1 MAEEIRKVLNLS
13 LGESPQNVRELKADI
28 SELKTA
34 IGDMVIAGKTG
45 TTEYDQAVKLLG
57 QDMHTLLQVNNAT
70 KKEVDALDGSY
81 NALVQKMRE
90 LKVEW
95 RATNSEA
102 RRNELG
108 KQISE
113 INDQLKAFDYSIGN
127 FGRNVGNY
135 GNAWESLRGTVDEV
149 EQSSNDFL
157 SGIAS
162 MGAAMGLTASQSDSL
177 NNSLNGVRN
186 VVGVLSGAK
195 GILGLVKAFKSQI
208 AASKEAKAKAAEETA
223 ALKAQ
228 KQVTDQVT
236 TSTTLAATAT
246 KIFKKA
252 LMAIGIGLVVVAIGE
267 LAAHIQDVIKWFT
280 RLGEKLGIIN
290 PQTQALKNSNEQLTA
305 SIDAQNKALDREVE
319 LMEAKGAT
327 QAEVMQ
333 KQKTVIAT
341 ELAEAKAVQAKVKA
355 RIDELETL
363 GKRKNEL
370 KKLKEQYEKNQETI
384 EELEHKQAVLE
395 AKIDTEARQAQ
406 EKAAKERAEA
416 AKKAAEE
423 KLRAE
428 EKANADLAAARKK
441 AEETVNA
448 VIDKT
453 LTEREVLE
461 KQHQETLNNLK
472 AASAHISAKR
482 YKEAVEAENKLYT
495 QELAQILSDDYAKAY
510 EKATKQ
516 FNDKIEANRLNMAI
530 TDGLSSYF
538 NMGNYRL
545 EATEAQNALK
555 ALDDYYA
562 EISTGVLK
570 SLKNMEDDLSPA
582 ARKVFNILNG
592 LNPEGGIFNAGA
604 FAEETRKY
612 YQEYLSDTEAF
623 FKKYGEPFS
632 TAIVSL
638 GENFKSYA
646 EQVSEG
652 YIRSFEAEMA
662 QVEAFVEGGAGEA
675 ALAKLDEIW
684 LKYGDAFGGISE
696 KAALSFKMN
705 LVRYKNDIQGQLVD
719 TFGVSGNEAGERIR
733 SSYENLLSDLQAQIF
748 RWNKVKDAAEE
759 GTKEQ
764 ENAIN
769 TIAILEEE
777 KRKLTL
783 KRDSEIFTARTKM
796 YQQYSASVSNLL
808 GNVAQAWQNTI
819 RAQVDA
825 GKMSEEQAQKSFERM
840 KAFQYA
846 QAGISTAAA
855 VVQALSDPDVPT
867 YYLRA
872 INAAAALATGIAQV
886 AQIASTHYG
895 STGTAS
901 TTTPK
906 LIDRTPVVNTVS
918 LNASE
923 AGNSIQQN
931 MRVYVVESDITEA
944 QRATK
949 ARVTESTF

>member
-34 IGDMVIAGKTG
+34 IGDMLIAGKTG

-57 QDMHTLLQVNNAT
+57 QDMQTLLQVNNAT

-135 GNAWESLRGTVDEV
+135 GNAWESLQGTVEGV

-162 MGAAMGLTASQSDSL
+162 MGAAMGLTASQSESL

-195 GILGLVKAFKSQI
+195 GILGLVKAFRSQI

-223 ALKAQ
+223 ALRTQ
-228 KQVTDQVT
+228 KTVTDQVT
-236 TSTTLAATAT
+236 TSTTMAATAT
-246 KIFKKA
+246 KLFKKA

-267 LAAHIQDVIKWFT
+267 LVAHIQDVIKWFT
-280 RLGEKLGIIN
+280 RLGEKLGLIN

-305 SIDAQNKALDREVE
+305 SIEAQNKALDREVE

-341 ELAEAKAVQAKVKA
+341 ELAEAKAIQAKVKA
-355 RIDELETL
+355 RIDELQTL

-370 KKLKEQYEKNQETI
+370 KKLKEQYDKNQETI
-384 EELEHKQAVLE
+384 EDLEHKQAVLE

-406 EKAAKERAEA
+406 EKAAQERAAA

-453 LTEREVLE
+453 LTERELLE
-461 KQHQETLNNLK
+461 KQHQETLDNLK

-482 YKEAVEAENKLYT
+482 YKEAVEAENKIYT
-495 QELAQILSDDYAKAY
+495 NELSQIIGDEYAKVY
-510 EKATKQ
+510 EKASKQ
-516 FNDKIEANRLNMAI
+516 LNNKIEANRLNVAI

-538 NMGNYRL
+538 NMGNHRL
-545 EATEAQNALK
+545 EATEAQNAIK
-555 ALDDYYA
+555 ALDNYYA
-562 EISTGVLK
+562 EISTEALNLLNGMK
-570 SLKNMEDDLSPA
+570 KDLSPA
-582 ARKVFNILNG
+582 AKEAFNLLASFDPKGTGFLVEIRN
-592 LNPEGGIFNAGA
+592 
-604 FAEETRKY
+604 Y

-623 FKKYGEPFS
+623 LKKYGEPFS

-646 EQVSEG
+646 EQLSEG

-675 ALAKLDEIW
+675 ALVKLDEIW
-684 LKYGDAFGGISE
+684 KKYGDAFGGISE
-696 KAALSFKMN
+696 KASLSFKMY
-705 LVRYKNDIQGQLVD
+705 LSHYKNDIQGQLVD

-733 SSYENLLSDLQAQIF
+733 ASYENLLSDLEAQIF
-748 RWNKVKDAAEE
+748 HWNKLKDAAEE
-759 GTKEQ
+759 GTEKQ
-764 ENAIN
+764 KIAIN

-783 KRDSEIFTARTKM
+783 KRDSEVFTARTKM

-819 RAQVDA
+819 RAKVDA
-825 GKMSEEQAQKSFERM
+825 DKMSEEQAEKSFEKM

-855 VVQALSDPDVPT
+855 IVQALSDPDVPSF
-867 YYLRA
+867 YLRA
-872 INAAAALATGIAQV
+872 INAAAALATGVAQV
-886 AQIASTHYG
+886 AQIKATHYG

>member
-57 QDMHTLLQVNNAT
+57 QDMQTLLRVNNAT

-135 GNAWESLRGTVDEV
+135 GNAWESLQGTVEGV

-162 MGAAMGLTASQSDSL
+162 LGAAMGLTASQSDSL

-195 GILGLVKAFKSQI
+195 GILGLVKAFRSQI

-223 ALKAQ
+223 ALRAQ
-228 KQVTDQVT
+228 KTVTDQVT

-267 LAAHIQDVIKWFT
+267 LVAHIQDVIKWFT

-290 PQTQALKNSNEQLTA
+290 PQTQALKNSNEQLNA
-305 SIDAQNKALDREVE
+305 SIEAMNKSLDREVE

-327 QAEVMQ
+327 QAEIMQ
-333 KQKTVIAT
+333 KQKTVIAA
-341 ELAEAKAVQAKVKA
+341 ELAEAKATQAKVKA
-355 RIDELETL
+355 RIDELEVL

-384 EELEHKQAVLE
+384 EDLEHKQAVLE

-453 LTEREVLE
+453 LTERELLE
-461 KQHQETLNNLK
+461 KRHQETLNNLK
-472 AASAHISAKR
+472 AASAHISAQR
-482 YKEAVEAENKLYT
+482 YKEAVEAENKVYT
-495 QELAQILSDDYAKAY
+495 NELSQILSDEYAKVY
-510 EKATKQ
+510 EKASKQ
-516 FNDKIEANRLNMAI
+516 LNNKIEANRLNMAI

-538 NMGNYRL
+538 NMGNYRV

-555 ALDDYYA
+555 ALNDYYA
-562 EISTGVLK
+562 EISTEALK
-570 SLKNMEDDLSPA
+570 LLNGMKKDLSPA
-582 ARKVFNILNG
+582 AKEAFNL
-592 LNPEGGIFNAGA
+592 LASFNPKETGFLAGIRN
-604 FAEETRKY
+604 Y

-623 FKKYGEPFS
+623 LKKYGEPFS

-646 EQVSEG
+646 EQLSEG

-684 LKYGDAFGGISE
+684 LKYGDAFGGISD
-696 KAALSFKMN
+696 KAAISFKMN
-705 LVRYKNDIQGQLVD
+705 IARYKNDIQGQLVD

-748 RWNKVKDAAEE
+748 HWNKIKDAAEE
-759 GTKEQ
+759 GTTEQ
-764 ENAIN
+764 ETAIN

-783 KRDSEIFTARTKM
+783 KRDSEMFTARTKM

-808 GNVAQAWQNTI
+808 GNVTQAWQNTI
-819 RAQVDA
+819 RAKVDA
-825 GKMSEEQAQKSFERM
+825 DKMSEEQAEKSFEKM

-855 VVQALSDPDVPT
+855 IVQALSDPDVPSF
-867 YYLRA
+867 YLRA
-872 INAAAALATGIAQV
+872 INAAAALATGVAQV
-886 AQIASTHYG
+886 AQIKATHYG

-901 TTTPK
+901 TATPK

>member
-135 GNAWESLRGTVDEV
+135 GNAWESLQGTVEGV

-162 MGAAMGLTASQSDSL
+162 LGAAMGLTASQSDSL

-195 GILGLVKAFKSQI
+195 GILGLVKAFRSQI

-228 KQVTDQVT
+228 KTVTDQVT

-267 LAAHIQDVIKWFT
+267 LVAHIQDVIKWFT

-333 KQKTVIAT
+333 KQKTVIAA
-341 ELAEAKAVQAKVKA
+341 ELAEAKATQAKVKA
-355 RIDELETL
+355 RIDELEVL

-395 AKIDTEARQAQ
+395 AKIDTDARQAQ

-453 LTEREVLE
+453 LTERELLE

-472 AASAHISAKR
+472 AASAHISAKK

-495 QELAQILSDDYAKAY
+495 QELTQILSDDFAKAY
-510 EKATKQ
+510 EEATKR

-530 TDGLSSYF
+530 TDGLASYF

-555 ALDDYYA
+555 ALNDYYA
-562 EISTGVLK
+562 EISTGALK
-570 SLKNMEDDLSPA
+570 ILNDMKKDLSPA
-582 ARKVFNILNG
+582 AKEAFNL
-592 LNPEGGIFNAGA
+592 LASFNPK
-604 FAEETRKY
+604 ETGFLTEIRNY

-623 FKKYGEPFS
+623 LKKYGEPFS

-646 EQVSEG
+646 EQLSEG

-684 LKYGDAFGGISE
+684 TKYGNAFGGISE

-705 LVRYKNDIQGQLVD
+705 LTRYKNDIQGQLVD

-733 SSYENLLSDLQAQIF
+733 ASYENLLSDLEAQILH
-748 RWNKVKDAAEE
+748 WNKIKDATEE
-759 GTKEQ
+759 GTEKQ
-764 ENAIN
+764 KTAIN

-819 RAQVDA
+819 RAKVDA
-825 GKMSEEQAQKSFERM
+825 DKMSEEQAEKSFEKM

-855 VVQALSDPDVPT
+855 IVQALSDPDVPSF
-867 YYLRA
+867 YLRA
-872 INAAAALATGIAQV
+872 INAAAALATGVAQV
-886 AQIASTHYG
+886 AQIKATHYG

>member
-135 GNAWESLRGTVDEV
+135 GNAWESLQGTVEGV

-162 MGAAMGLTASQSDSL
+162 LGAAMGLTASQSDSL
-177 NNSLNGVRN
+177 NNSLNSVRN

-195 GILGLVKAFKSQI
+195 GILGLVKAFRSQI

-305 SIDAQNKALDREVE
+305 SLEAMNKSLDREVE

-327 QAEVMQ
+327 QAEIMQ
-333 KQKTVIAT
+333 KQKTVIAA
-341 ELAEAKAVQAKVKA
+341 ELAEAKATQAKVKA
-355 RIDELETL
+355 RIDELEVL

-384 EELEHKQAVLE
+384 EDLEHKQAVLE

-406 EKAAKERAEA
+406 EKAAQERAAA

-453 LTEREVLE
+453 LTERELLE

-472 AASAHISAKR
+472 AASDHISAKR
-482 YKEAVEAENKLYT
+482 YKDAVEAENKIYT
-495 QELAQILSDDYAKAY
+495 QELAKILSDDYAKAY
-510 EKATKQ
+510 EEATKR

-538 NMGNYRL
+538 NMGNYRV
-545 EATEAQNALK
+545 EAKEAENALK

-570 SLKNMEDDLSPA
+570 ILYDMRKDLSPA
-582 ARKVFNILNG
+582 AKEAFNLLSGLDPKGAVF
-592 LNPEGGIFNAGA
+592 F
-604 FAEETRKY
+604 EEIRNY

-623 FKKYGEPFS
+623 LKKYGEPFS

-646 EQVSEG
+646 EQLSEG

-684 LKYGDAFGGISE
+684 KKYGDAFEGISD
-696 KAALSFKMN
+696 KAAISFKMN
-705 LVRYKNDIQGQLVD
+705 LTRYKNDVQGQLVD

-748 RWNKVKDAAEE
+748 HWNKIKDAAEE
-759 GTKEQ
+759 GTTEQ
-764 ENAIN
+764 ETAIN

-783 KRDSEIFTARTKM
+783 KRDSEVFTARTKM

-825 GKMSEEQAQKSFERM
+825 GKMSEEQAEKSFERM

-846 QAGISTAAA
+846 QAGITTAAA
-855 VVQALSDPDVPT
+855 VVQALSDPDVPSF
-867 YYLRA
+867 YLRA

-886 AQIASTHYG
+886 AQIKATHYG
-895 STGTAS
+895 STGAAS
-901 TTTPK
+901 TATPK

>member
-57 QDMHTLLQVNNAT
+57 QDLQTLLQVNNAT

-81 NALVQKMRE
+81 NSLVQKMRE

-162 MGAAMGLTASQSDSL
+162 MGAAMGLTASQSEIL
-177 NNSLNGVRN
+177 NDSLNGVRN
-186 VVGVLSGAK
+186 VVGALSGVK
-195 GILGLVKAFKSQI
+195 GILGLVKAFRSQI

-223 ALKAQ
+223 ALRTQ
-228 KQVTDQVT
+228 KTATDQVT

-246 KIFKKA
+246 KLFKKA
-252 LMAIGIGLVVVAIGE
+252 LMAIGIGIVVVAIGE
-267 LAAHIQDVIKWFT
+267 LAAHIQDIIKWFT

-453 LTEREVLE
+453 LTERELLE

-472 AASAHISAKR
+472 AASAHISAQR
-482 YKEAVEAENKLYT
+482 YKEAVEAENKIYT
-495 QELAQILSDDYAKAY
+495 NELAQILSDDYAKAY
-510 EKATKQ
+510 EEATKR

-538 NMGNYRL
+538 NMGNYRV
-545 EATEAQNALK
+545 EAKEAENALK

-562 EISTGVLK
+562 EISAGALK
-570 SLKNMEDDLSPA
+570 ILNDMKESLSPA
-582 ARKVFNILNG
+582 AKEAFNLLSG
-592 LNPEGGIFNAGA
+592 FDPKGAG
-604 FAEETRKY
+604 FFEEIRSY

-623 FKKYGEPFS
+623 LKKYGEPFS

-646 EQVSEG
+646 EQLSEG

-675 ALAKLDEIW
+675 ALAKIDEIW
-684 LKYGDAFGGISE
+684 KKYGDAFGGISE

-705 LVRYKNDIQGQLVD
+705 LTRYRNDIQGQLVD

-733 SSYENLLSDLQAQIF
+733 SSYENLFSDLQAQIIH
-748 RWNKVKDAAEE
+748 WNKIKDAAEE

-764 ENAIN
+764 KIAIN

-825 GKMSEEQAQKSFERM
+825 GKMSEEQAKKSFEKM
-840 KAFQYA
+840 KAFQYT

-872 INAAAALATGIAQV
+872 INAAAALATGIAQM
-886 AQIASTHYG
+886 AQIASTHYD
-895 STGTAS
+895 STGAAS
-901 TTTPK
+901 TATPK

>member
-57 QDMHTLLQVNNAT
+57 QDLQTLLQVNNAT
-70 KKEVDALDGSY
+70 KKEIDALDGSY

-162 MGAAMGLTASQSDSL
+162 MGAAMGLTASQSESL

-195 GILGLVKAFKSQI
+195 GILGLVKAFRSQI
-208 AASKEAKAKAAEETA
+208 AASKEAKAKAAEQTA
-223 ALKAQ
+223 ALKTQ
-228 KQVTDQVT
+228 KTVTDQVT

-246 KIFKKA
+246 NLFKKA
-252 LMAIGIGLVVVAIGE
+252 LMAIGIGVVVVAIGE
-267 LAAHIQDVIKWFT
+267 LVAHIQDVIKWFT
-280 RLGEKLGIIN
+280 RLGEKLGLIN

-384 EELEHKQAVLE
+384 EDLEHKQAVLE

-461 KQHQETLNNLK
+461 KQHQETLDNLK

-482 YKEAVEAENKLYT
+482 YKDAVEAENKLYT
-495 QELAQILSDDYAKAY
+495 QEITQILSDEYAKAY

-545 EATEAQNALK
+545 EATEAENALK

-562 EISTGVLK
+562 EISTGALK
-570 SLKNMEDDLSPA
+570 ILNDMKESLSPA
-582 ARKVFNILNG
+582 AEEAFNVLSG
-592 LNPEGGIFNAGA
+592 FDPKGAG
-604 FAEETRKY
+604 FFEEIRNY

-623 FKKYGEPFS
+623 LKKYGEPFS

-646 EQVSEG
+646 EQLSEG

-675 ALAKLDEIW
+675 ALVKIDEIW
-684 LKYGDAFGGISE
+684 KKYGDAFGGISE

-733 SSYENLLSDLQAQIF
+733 SSYENLFSDLQAQIF
-748 RWNKVKDAAEE
+748 HWNKIKDAAEE
-759 GTKEQ
+759 GTDKQ
-764 ENAIN
+764 KIAID

-783 KRDSEIFTARTKM
+783 KRDSEVFTARTKM

-819 RAQVDA
+819 RAKVDA
-825 GKMSEEQAQKSFERM
+825 DKMSEEQAEKSFEKM

-855 VVQALSDPDVPT
+855 IVQALSDPDVPSF
-867 YYLRA
+867 YLRA
-872 INAAAALATGIAQV
+872 INAAAALATGVAQV
-886 AQIASTHYG
+886 AQIKATHYG

-901 TTTPK
+901 TATPK

>member
-57 QDMHTLLQVNNAT
+57 QDLQTLLQVNNAT
-70 KKEVDALDGSY
+70 KKEIDALDGSY

-162 MGAAMGLTASQSDSL
+162 MGAAMGLTASQSESL

-195 GILGLVKAFKSQI
+195 GILGLVKAFRSQI

-228 KQVTDQVT
+228 KTVTDQVT

-246 KIFKKA
+246 KLFKKA
-252 LMAIGIGLVVVAIGE
+252 LMAIGIGVVVVAIGE

-305 SIDAQNKALDREVE
+305 SIEAQNKALDREVE

-341 ELAEAKAVQAKVKA
+341 ELAEAKATQAKVKA
-355 RIDELETL
+355 RIDELEVL

-370 KKLKEQYEKNQETI
+370 KKLKEQYDKNQETI

-395 AKIDTEARQAQ
+395 AKIDTEARQTQ
-406 EKAAKERAEA
+406 EKAAKERAAA

-453 LTEREVLE
+453 LTERELLE

-472 AASAHISAKR
+472 AASAHISAQR
-482 YKEAVEAENKLYT
+482 YKDAVEAENKIYAN
-495 QELAQILSDDYAKAY
+495 ELAKLLSDEYTKAY
-510 EKATKQ
+510 EEATKR

-545 EATEAQNALK
+545 EATEAENALK

-562 EISTGVLK
+562 EISTGALK
-570 SLKNMEDDLSPA
+570 ILNDMKETLSPA
-582 ARKVFNILNG
+582 AKEAFNVLSG
-592 LNPEGGIFNAGA
+592 LDPKGTDFLTEI
-604 FAEETRKY
+604 RSY

-623 FKKYGEPFS
+623 LKKYGEPFS

-646 EQVSEG
+646 EQLSEG

-696 KAALSFKMN
+696 KAAISFKMN

-733 SSYENLLSDLQAQIF
+733 SSYENLLSDLEAQIIH
-748 RWNKVKDAAEE
+748 WNKLKDAAEE
-759 GTKEQ
+759 GTEKQ
-764 ENAIN
+764 KIAIN

-783 KRDSEIFTARTKM
+783 KRDSEMFTARTKM

-825 GKMSEEQAQKSFERM
+825 GKMSEEQAEKSFERM

-901 TTTPK
+901 TATPK

>member
-34 IGDMVIAGKTG
+34 IGDMLIAGKTG

-57 QDMHTLLQVNNAT
+57 QDMQTLLQVNNAT

-135 GNAWESLRGTVDEV
+135 GNAWESLQGTVEGV

-162 MGAAMGLTASQSDSL
+162 IGAAMGLTASQSESL

-195 GILGLVKAFKSQI
+195 GILGLVKAFRSQI

-228 KQVTDQVT
+228 KTVTDQVT
-236 TSTTLAATAT
+236 TSTTMAATAT

-267 LAAHIQDVIKWFT
+267 LVAHIQDVIKWFT
-280 RLGEKLGIIN
+280 RLGEKLGFIN

-305 SIDAQNKALDREVE
+305 SIEAQNKSLDREVE

-341 ELAEAKAVQAKVKA
+341 ELAEAKAIQAKVKA

-384 EELEHKQAVLE
+384 EDLEHKQAVLE

-406 EKAAKERAEA
+406 EKAAQEKAAA

-453 LTEREVLE
+453 LTERELLE
-461 KQHQETLNNLK
+461 KQHQETLDNLK

-482 YKEAVEAENKLYT
+482 YKEAVEAENKIYT
-495 QELAQILSDDYAKAY
+495 NELAQILSDDYAKAY
-510 EKATKQ
+510 EEATKR

-562 EISTGVLK
+562 EISTGALK
-570 SLKNMEDDLSPA
+570 ILYDMKKDLSPA
-582 ARKVFNILNG
+582 AKEAFNVLSG
-592 LNPEGGIFNAGA
+592 FDPKGMGF
-604 FAEETRKY
+604 FEEIRSY

-623 FKKYGEPFS
+623 LKKYGEPFS

-646 EQVSEG
+646 EQLSEG

-696 KAALSFKMN
+696 KAANSFKMN

-733 SSYENLLSDLQAQIF
+733 SSYENLFSDLQAQIF
-748 RWNKVKDAAEE
+748 HWNKLKEAAEE
-759 GTKEQ
+759 GTTEYETAK
-764 ENAIN
+764 NALD
-769 TIAILEEE
+769 ALEEE
-777 KRKLTL
+777 QRKLTL
-783 KRDSEIFTARTKM
+783 KRDSEMFTARTKM

-825 GKMSEEQAQKSFERM
+825 GKMSEEQAEKSFEKM

-855 VVQALSDPDVPT
+855 IVQALSDPDVPSF
-867 YYLRA
+867 YLRA
-872 INAAAALATGIAQV
+872 INAAAALATGVAQV
-886 AQIASTHYG
+886 AQIKATHYG

>member
-13 LGESPQNVRELKADI
+13 LGESPQNVRELKTDI

-57 QDMHTLLQVNNAT
+57 QDLQTLLQVNNAT

-135 GNAWESLRGTVDEV
+135 GNAWESLQGTVEGV

-162 MGAAMGLTASQSDSL
+162 LGAAMGLTASQSDSL

-186 VVGVLSGAK
+186 VVGILSGAK
-195 GILGLVKAFKSQI
+195 GILGLVKAFRSQI

-305 SIDAQNKALDREVE
+305 SIEAMNKSLDREVE

-327 QAEVMQ
+327 QAEIMQ
-333 KQKTVIAT
+333 KQKTVIAA
-341 ELAEAKAVQAKVKA
+341 ELAEAKAIQAKVKA
-355 RIDELETL
+355 RIDELEVL

-370 KKLKEQYEKNQETI
+370 KKLKEQYDKNQETI
-384 EELEHKQAVLE
+384 EDLEHKQAVLE

-423 KLRAE
+423 RLRAE

-453 LTEREVLE
+453 LTERELLE

-472 AASAHISAKR
+472 AASAYISAKR
-482 YKEAVEAENKLYT
+482 YKEAVEAENKIYT
-495 QELAQILSDDYAKAY
+495 NELSQIISDEYAKVY
-510 EKATKQ
+510 EKASKQ
-516 FNDKIEANRLNMAI
+516 LNNKIEANRLNMVI
-530 TDGLSSYF
+530 TDGLASYF
-538 NMGNYRL
+538 NMGNYRV

-555 ALDDYYA
+555 ALNDYYA
-562 EISTGVLK
+562 EISTEALK
-570 SLKNMEDDLSPA
+570 LLNGMNKDLSPA
-582 ARKVFNILNG
+582 AKEAFNL
-592 LNPEGGIFNAGA
+592 LASFNPK
-604 FAEETRKY
+604 ETGFLTEIRNY

-623 FKKYGEPFS
+623 LKKYGEPFS

-646 EQVSEG
+646 EQLSEG

-705 LVRYKNDIQGQLVD
+705 LVRYRNDIQGQLVD

-733 SSYENLLSDLQAQIF
+733 SSYENLFSDLEAQITH
-748 RWNKVKDAAEE
+748 WNKIKDAAEE
-759 GTKEQ
+759 GTEKQ
-764 ENAIN
+764 KIAID

-783 KRDSEIFTARTKM
+783 KRDSEVFTARTKM

-819 RAQVDA
+819 RAKVDA
-825 GKMSEEQAQKSFERM
+825 DKMSEEQAEKSFEKM

-855 VVQALSDPDVPT
+855 IVQALSDPDVPSF
-867 YYLRA
+867 YLRA
-872 INAAAALATGIAQV
+872 INAAAALATGVAQV
-886 AQIASTHYG
+886 AQIKATHYG

-901 TTTPK
+901 TATPK

>member
-135 GNAWESLRGTVDEV
+135 GNAWESLQGTVEGV

-162 MGAAMGLTASQSDSL
+162 LGAAMGLTASQSESL

-195 GILGLVKAFKSQI
+195 GILGLVKAFRSQI

-267 LAAHIQDVIKWFT
+267 LVAHIQDVIKWFT
-280 RLGEKLGIIN
+280 RLGEKLGLIN
-290 PQTQALKNSNEQLTA
+290 PQTQALKNSNEQLNA
-305 SIDAQNKALDREVE
+305 SIEAMNKSLDREVE

-333 KQKTVIAT
+333 KQKTVIAA
-341 ELAEAKAVQAKVKA
+341 ELAEAKATQAKVKA
-355 RIDELETL
+355 RIDELEVL

-370 KKLKEQYEKNQETI
+370 KKLKEQYDKNQETI

-416 AKKAAEE
+416 AKKAAED
-423 KLRAE
+423 RARE
-428 EKANADLAAARKK
+428 EAKANADREAARKK
-441 AEETVNA
+441 AEEDANA
-448 VIDKT
+448 SIEKT
-453 LTEREVLE
+453 LTERELLE
-461 KQHQETLNNLK
+461 KRHQETLNNLK
-472 AASAHISAKR
+472 AASAHISAER
-482 YKEAVEAENKLYT
+482 YKDAVESENKIYT
-495 QELAQILSDDYAKAY
+495 DKLTQILSDDYAKAY
-510 EKATKQ
+510 EEATKR

-538 NMGNYRL
+538 NMGNYRV
-545 EATEAQNALK
+545 EATEAKNALK

-562 EISTGVLK
+562 EISVGVLK
-570 SLKNMEDDLSPA
+570 ILNDMKKDLSPA
-582 ARKVFNILNG
+582 AKEAFNLLSG
-592 LNPEGGIFNAGA
+592 FDPKGAG
-604 FAEETRKY
+604 FFEEIRNY

-623 FKKYGEPFS
+623 LKKYGEPFS

-646 EQVSEG
+646 EQLSEG

-675 ALAKLDEIW
+675 ALVKIDEIW
-684 LKYGDAFGGISE
+684 KKYGDAFGGISE

-705 LVRYKNDIQGQLVD
+705 LTRYRNDIQGQLVD

-733 SSYENLLSDLQAQIF
+733 SSYENLLSDLEAQIF
-748 RWNKVKDAAEE
+748 HWKKIRDAAEE
-759 GTKEQ
+759 GTTEQ
-764 ENAIN
+764 ETAIN

-855 VVQALSDPDVPT
+855 VVQALSDPEVPN

-872 INAAAALATGIAQV
+872 INAAAALATGVAQV

-901 TTTPK
+901 TATPK

>member
-135 GNAWESLRGTVDEV
+135 GNAWESLQGTVEGV

-162 MGAAMGLTASQSDSL
+162 LGAAMGLTASQSDSL
-177 NNSLNGVRN
+177 NNSLNSVRN

-195 GILGLVKAFKSQI
+195 GILGLVKAFRSQI

-305 SIDAQNKALDREVE
+305 SLEAMNKSLDREVE

-327 QAEVMQ
+327 QAEIMQ
-333 KQKTVIAT
+333 KQKTVIAA
-341 ELAEAKAVQAKVKA
+341 ELAEAKATQAKVKA
-355 RIDELETL
+355 RIDELEVL

-384 EELEHKQAVLE
+384 EDLEHKQAVLE

-406 EKAAKERAEA
+406 EKAAQERAAA

-453 LTEREVLE
+453 LTERELLE

-482 YKEAVEAENKLYT
+482 YKDAVEAENKIYT
-495 QELAQILSDDYAKAY
+495 QELAKILSDDYAKAY
-510 EKATKQ
+510 EEATKR

-538 NMGNYRL
+538 NMGNYRV
-545 EATEAQNALK
+545 EAKEAENALK

-570 SLKNMEDDLSPA
+570 ILYDMRKDLSPA
-582 ARKVFNILNG
+582 AKEAFNLLSGLDPKGAVF
-592 LNPEGGIFNAGA
+592 F
-604 FAEETRKY
+604 EEIRNY

-623 FKKYGEPFS
+623 LKKYGEPFS

-646 EQVSEG
+646 EQLSEG

-684 LKYGDAFGGISE
+684 KKYGDAFEGISD
-696 KAALSFKMN
+696 KAAISFKMN
-705 LVRYKNDIQGQLVD
+705 LTRYKNDIQGQLVD

-748 RWNKVKDAAEE
+748 HWNKIKDAAEE
-759 GTKEQ
+759 GTTEQ
-764 ENAIN
+764 ETAIN

-825 GKMSEEQAQKSFERM
+825 GKMSEEQAEKSFERM

-846 QAGISTAAA
+846 QAGITTAAA
-855 VVQALSDPDVPT
+855 VVQALSDPDVPSF
-867 YYLRA
+867 YLRA

-886 AQIASTHYG
+886 AQIKATHYG
-895 STGTAS
+895 STGAAS
-901 TTTPK
+901 TATPK

>member
-57 QDMHTLLQVNNAT
+57 QDLQTLLQVNNAT

-81 NALVQKMRE
+81 NSLVQKMRE

-162 MGAAMGLTASQSDSL
+162 MGAAMGLTASQSESL

-195 GILGLVKAFKSQI
+195 GILGLVKAFRSQI

-223 ALKAQ
+223 ALRTQ
-228 KQVTDQVT
+228 KTATDQVT

-246 KIFKKA
+246 NLFKKA
-252 LMAIGIGLVVVAIGE
+252 LMAIGIGIVVVAIGE

-280 RLGEKLGIIN
+280 KLGEKLGIIN

-305 SIDAQNKALDREVE
+305 SIEAMNKSLDREVE

-327 QAEVMQ
+327 QAEIMQ
-333 KQKTVIAT
+333 KQKTVIAA
-341 ELAEAKAVQAKVKA
+341 ELTEAKATQAKVKA
-355 RIDELETL
+355 RIDELVVL

-370 KKLKEQYEKNQETI
+370 KKLKEQYDKNQETI

-406 EKAAKERAEA
+406 EKAAKERAAA

-453 LTEREVLE
+453 LTERELLE
-461 KQHQETLNNLK
+461 KQHQETLDNLK
-472 AASAHISAKR
+472 AASAHISAQR
-482 YKEAVEAENKLYT
+482 YKEAVEAENKIYT
-495 QELAQILSDDYAKAY
+495 NELSQIIGDEYAKVY
-510 EKATKQ
+510 EKASKQ
-516 FNDKIEANRLNMAI
+516 LNNKIEANRLNMAI

-555 ALDDYYA
+555 ALNDYYA
-562 EISTGVLK
+562 EISTKALNLLNDMK
-570 SLKNMEDDLSPA
+570 KDLSPA
-582 ARKVFNILNG
+582 AKEAFNLLASFDPKGTGFLTEI
-592 LNPEGGIFNAGA
+592 
-604 FAEETRKY
+604 RSY

-623 FKKYGEPFS
+623 LKKYGEPFS

-646 EQVSEG
+646 EQLSEG

-684 LKYGDAFGGISE
+684 LKYGNAFGEISD
-696 KAALSFKMN
+696 KAAISFKMN

-733 SSYENLLSDLQAQIF
+733 SSYENLLSDLQAQIIH
-748 RWNKVKDAAEE
+748 WNKLKDAAEE
-759 GTKEQ
+759 GTEKQ
-764 ENAIN
+764 KIAIN

-825 GKMSEEQAQKSFERM
+825 GKMSEEQAKKSFERM

-901 TTTPK
+901 TATPK

>member
-135 GNAWESLRGTVDEV
+135 GNAWESLQGTVEGV

-162 MGAAMGLTASQSDSL
+162 LGAAMGLTASQSDSL

-195 GILGLVKAFKSQI
+195 GILGLVKAFRSQI

-246 KIFKKA
+246 NLFKKA

-267 LAAHIQDVIKWFT
+267 LVAHIQDVIKWFT
-280 RLGEKLGIIN
+280 RLGEKLGLIN

-305 SIDAQNKALDREVE
+305 SIEAQNKALDREVE

-341 ELAEAKAVQAKVKA
+341 ELAEAKATQAKVKA
-355 RIDELETL
+355 RIDELEVL

-370 KKLKEQYEKNQETI
+370 KKLKEQYDKNQETI
-384 EELEHKQAVLE
+384 EDLEHQQAVLE

-406 EKAAKERAEA
+406 EKAAKERAAA

-453 LTEREVLE
+453 LTERELLE
-461 KQHQETLNNLK
+461 KQHQETLDNLK

-482 YKEAVEAENKLYT
+482 YKEAVEAENKVYT
-495 QELAQILSDDYAKAY
+495 QELAQILSDEYAKAY
-510 EKATKQ
+510 EEATKR

-538 NMGNYRL
+538 NMGNYRV
-545 EATEAQNALK
+545 EATEAKNALK

-562 EISTGVLK
+562 EISTGVLNILNDMK
-570 SLKNMEDDLSPA
+570 KDLSPA
-582 ARKVFNILNG
+582 AKEAFNLLSG
-592 LNPEGGIFNAGA
+592 FDPKGAG
-604 FAEETRKY
+604 FFEEIRNY

-623 FKKYGEPFS
+623 LKKYGEPFS

-646 EQVSEG
+646 EQLSEG

-684 LKYGDAFGGISE
+684 KKYGDAFGGISE

-705 LVRYKNDIQGQLVD
+705 LTRYRNDIQGQLVD

-748 RWNKVKDAAEE
+748 HWNKIKDAAEE
-759 GTKEQ
+759 GTTEQ
-764 ENAIN
+764 ETAIN

-783 KRDSEIFTARTKM
+783 KRDSEMFTARTKM

-819 RAQVDA
+819 RAKVDA
-825 GKMSEEQAQKSFERM
+825 DKMSEEQAEKSFEKM

-855 VVQALSDPDVPT
+855 IVQALSDPEVPSF
-867 YYLRA
+867 YLRA
-872 INAAAALATGIAQV
+872 INAAAALATGVAQV
-886 AQIASTHYG
+886 AQIKATHYG
-895 STGTAS
+895 ATGTAS

>member
-57 QDMHTLLQVNNAT
+57 QDMQTLLRVNNAT

-135 GNAWESLRGTVDEV
+135 GNAWESLQGTVEGV

-162 MGAAMGLTASQSDSL
+162 LGAAMGLTASQSDSL
-177 NNSLNGVRN
+177 NNSLNSVRN

-195 GILGLVKAFKSQI
+195 GILGLVKAFRSQI

-267 LAAHIQDVIKWFT
+267 LVAHIQDVIKWFT

-305 SIDAQNKALDREVE
+305 SIEAMNKSLDREVE

-327 QAEVMQ
+327 QEEVMQ
-333 KQKTVIAT
+333 KQKTVIAA

-384 EELEHKQAVLE
+384 EDLEHKQAVLE

-406 EKAAKERAEA
+406 EKAAKERAAA
-416 AKKAAEE
+416 AKKAADERAREE
-423 KLRAE
+423 A
-428 EKANADLAAARKK
+428 KANADREAARKK
-441 AEETVNA
+441 AEEDANA
-448 VIDKT
+448 SIDKT
-453 LTEREVLE
+453 LTERELLE
-461 KQHQETLNNLK
+461 KQHQKTLDNLK
-472 AASAHISAKR
+472 AASVHISAQR
-482 YKEAVEAENKLYT
+482 YKEAVEAENKVYT
-495 QELAQILSDDYAKAY
+495 QELTKILSDDYAKAY
-510 EKATKQ
+510 EEATKR

-530 TDGLSSYF
+530 TDGLASYF
-538 NMGNYRL
+538 NMGNYRV
-545 EATEAQNALK
+545 EAKEAENALK

-562 EISTGVLK
+562 EISTGALK
-570 SLKNMEDDLSPA
+570 ILNDMKKDLSPA
-582 ARKVFNILNG
+582 AKEAFNFLTSFDPKGTGFLTEIRN
-592 LNPEGGIFNAGA
+592 
-604 FAEETRKY
+604 Y

-623 FKKYGEPFS
+623 LKKYGEPFS

-638 GENFKSYA
+638 GENFKGYA
-646 EQVSEG
+646 EQLSEG

-684 LKYGDAFGGISE
+684 LKYGDAFGGISD
-696 KAALSFKMN
+696 KAAISFKMN

-733 SSYENLLSDLQAQIF
+733 SSYENLFSDLEAQITH
-748 RWNKVKDAAEE
+748 WNKIKDAAEE
-759 GTKEQ
+759 GTEKQ
-764 ENAIN
+764 KIAIN

-783 KRDSEIFTARTKM
+783 KRDSEVFTARTKM

-808 GNVAQAWQNTI
+808 GNVTQAWQNTI
-819 RAQVDA
+819 RAKVDA
-825 GKMSEEQAQKSFERM
+825 DKMSEEQAEKSFERM

-855 VVQALSDPDVPT
+855 IVQALSDPDVPS

-886 AQIASTHYG
+886 AQIKATHYG
-895 STGTAS
+895 ATGTAS
-901 TTTPK
+901 TATPK

>member
-57 QDMHTLLQVNNAT
+57 QDMQTLLQVNNAT

-81 NALVQKMRE
+81 NSLVQKMRE

-162 MGAAMGLTASQSDSL
+162 MGAAMGLTASQSESL

-195 GILGLVKAFKSQI
+195 GILGLVKAFRSQI

-228 KQVTDQVT
+228 KTVTDQVT
-236 TSTTLAATAT
+236 TSTTMAATAT
-246 KIFKKA
+246 KLFKKA
-252 LMAIGIGLVVVAIGE
+252 LMAIGIGVVVVAIGE

-305 SIDAQNKALDREVE
+305 SIEAQNKALDREVE

-384 EELEHKQAVLE
+384 EDLEHKQAVLE

-406 EKAAKERAEA
+406 EKAAKERAAA

-453 LTEREVLE
+453 LTERELLE
-461 KQHQETLNNLK
+461 KQHQETLDNLK

-482 YKEAVEAENKLYT
+482 YKEAVEAENKIYT
-495 QELAQILSDDYAKAY
+495 QELAKLLSDDYTKAY
-510 EKATKQ
+510 EEATKR

-538 NMGNYRL
+538 NMGNYRV
-545 EATEAQNALK
+545 EAKEAENALK

-570 SLKNMEDDLSPA
+570 ILYDMRKDLSPA
-582 ARKVFNILNG
+582 AKEAFNLLSGLDPKGAVF
-592 LNPEGGIFNAGA
+592 F
-604 FAEETRKY
+604 EEIRNY

-623 FKKYGEPFS
+623 LKKYGEPFS

-646 EQVSEG
+646 EQLSEG

-675 ALAKLDEIW
+675 ALTKLDEIW
-684 LKYGDAFGGISE
+684 KKYGDAFGGISE

-705 LVRYKNDIQGQLVD
+705 LARYKNDIQGQLVD

-748 RWNKVKDAAEE
+748 HWNKVKDAAEE
-759 GTKEQ
+759 GTEEQ
-764 ENAIN
+764 KIAIN

-783 KRDSEIFTARTKM
+783 KRDSEVFTARTKM

-819 RAQVDA
+819 MAKVDA
-825 GKMSEEQAQKSFERM
+825 DKMSEEQAEKSFEKM

-855 VVQALSDPDVPT
+855 IVQALSDPDVPSF
-867 YYLRA
+867 YLRA
-872 INAAAALATGIAQV
+872 INAAAALATGVAQV
-886 AQIASTHYG
+886 AQIKATHYG

>member
-135 GNAWESLRGTVDEV
+135 GNAWESLQGTVEGV

-162 MGAAMGLTASQSDSL
+162 LGAAMGLTASQSESL

-195 GILGLVKAFKSQI
+195 GILGLVKAFRSQI

-228 KQVTDQVT
+228 KTVTDQVT

-246 KIFKKA
+246 NLFKKA

-267 LAAHIQDVIKWFT
+267 LVAHIQDVIKWFT
-280 RLGEKLGIIN
+280 RLGEKLGLIN

-327 QAEVMQ
+327 QAEIMQ

-341 ELAEAKAVQAKVKA
+341 ELAEAKATQAKVKA
-355 RIDELETL
+355 RIDELEVL

-416 AKKAAEE
+416 AKKAAED
-423 KLRAE
+423 RARE
-428 EKANADLAAARKK
+428 EAKANADREAARKK
-441 AEETVNA
+441 AEEDANA
-448 VIDKT
+448 SIDKT
-453 LTEREVLE
+453 LTERELLE
-461 KQHQETLNNLK
+461 KQHQKTLDNLK
-472 AASAHISAKR
+472 AASVHISAQR
-482 YKEAVEAENKLYT
+482 YKDAVEAENKVYT
-495 QELAQILSDDYAKAY
+495 NELVRILSDEYAKAY

-530 TDGLSSYF
+530 TNGLSSYF
-538 NMGNYRL
+538 NMGNYRV
-545 EATEAQNALK
+545 EAKEAENALK

-562 EISTGVLK
+562 EIFTGVLK
-570 SLKNMEDDLSPA
+570 ILNDMKKDLSPA
-582 ARKVFNILNG
+582 AKEAFNLLSG
-592 LNPEGGIFNAGA
+592 LDPKGAG
-604 FAEETRKY
+604 FFEEIRNY

-623 FKKYGEPFS
+623 LKKYGEPFS
-632 TAIVSL
+632 TAIVSM

-646 EQVSEG
+646 EQLSEG

-748 RWNKVKDAAEE
+748 HWNKLKDAAEE
-759 GTKEQ
+759 GTEKQ
-764 ENAIN
+764 KIAIN

-783 KRDSEIFTARTKM
+783 KRDSEVFTARTKM
-796 YQQYSASVSNLL
+796 YQQYTASVSNLL
-808 GNVAQAWQNTI
+808 GNVTQAWQNTI

-825 GKMSEEQAQKSFERM
+825 GKMSEEQAEKSFERM

-901 TTTPK
+901 TATPK

>member
-57 QDMHTLLQVNNAT
+57 QDLQTLLQVNNAT
-70 KKEVDALDGSY
+70 KKEIDALDGSY

-162 MGAAMGLTASQSDSL
+162 MGAAMGLTASQSESL
-177 NNSLNGVRN
+177 NDSLNGVRN

-195 GILGLVKAFKSQI
+195 GILGLVKAFRSQI

-223 ALKAQ
+223 ALRTQ
-228 KQVTDQVT
+228 KTATDQVT

-246 KIFKKA
+246 NLFKKA

-341 ELAEAKAVQAKVKA
+341 ELAEAKAIQAKVKA

-384 EELEHKQAVLE
+384 EDLEHKQAVLE
-395 AKIDTEARQAQ
+395 AKIDTEARQTQ
-406 EKAAKERAEA
+406 EKAAKERAAA

-453 LTEREVLE
+453 LTERELLE
-461 KQHQETLNNLK
+461 KQHQETLKNLK
-472 AASAHISAKR
+472 AASAHISAQR
-482 YKEAVEAENKLYT
+482 YKEAVEAENKIYAN
-495 QELAQILSDDYAKAY
+495 ELAKLLSDEYTKAY
-510 EKATKQ
+510 EEATKR

-562 EISTGVLK
+562 EISTGALK
-570 SLKNMEDDLSPA
+570 ILNDMKETLSPA
-582 ARKVFNILNG
+582 AKEAFNVLSG
-592 LNPEGGIFNAGA
+592 LDPKGTDFLTEI
-604 FAEETRKY
+604 RSY

-623 FKKYGEPFS
+623 LKKYGEPFS

-646 EQVSEG
+646 EQLSEG

-675 ALAKLDEIW
+675 ALVKIDEIW
-684 LKYGDAFGGISE
+684 KKYGDAFGEISD
-696 KAALSFKMN
+696 KAANSFKMN

-733 SSYENLLSDLQAQIF
+733 SSYENLLSDLQAQITH
-748 RWNKVKDAAEE
+748 WEKLKGAAKE
-759 GTKEQ
+759 GTTEYETAK
-764 ENAIN
+764 NALD
-769 TIAILEEE
+769 ALEEE
-777 KRKLTL
+777 QRKLTL
-783 KRDSEIFTARTKM
+783 KRDSEMFTARTKM

-825 GKMSEEQAQKSFERM
+825 GKMSEEQAEKSFERM

>member
-135 GNAWESLRGTVDEV
+135 GNAWESLQGTVEGV

-162 MGAAMGLTASQSDSL
+162 LGAAMGLTASQSDSL
-177 NNSLNGVRN
+177 NNSLNSVRN

-195 GILGLVKAFKSQI
+195 GILGLVKAFRSQI
-208 AASKEAKAKAAEETA
+208 AASKEAKAKAAEQTA

-267 LAAHIQDVIKWFT
+267 LASHIQDIIKWFT

-290 PQTQALKNSNEQLTA
+290 PQTQALKNSNEQLSA
-305 SIDAQNKALDREVE
+305 SIEAMNKSLDREVE

-333 KQKTVIAT
+333 KQKTVIAA
-341 ELAEAKAVQAKVKA
+341 ELAEAKATQAKVKA
-355 RIDELETL
+355 RIDELVVL

-370 KKLKEQYEKNQETI
+370 KKLKEQYDKNQETI
-384 EELEHKQAVLE
+384 EDLEHQQAVLE
-395 AKIDTEARQAQ
+395 AKIDTEARQTQ
-406 EKAAKERAEA
+406 EKAAKERAAA

-453 LTEREVLE
+453 LTERELLE
-461 KQHQETLNNLK
+461 KRHQETLDNLK
-472 AASAHISAKR
+472 TASAHISAKR
-482 YKEAVEAENKLYT
+482 YKEAVEAENKIYT
-495 QELAQILSDDYAKAY
+495 NELSQILSDEYAKVY
-510 EKATKQ
+510 EKASKQ
-516 FNDKIEANRLNMAI
+516 LNNKIEANRLNMAI

-538 NMGNYRL
+538 NMGNYRV

-555 ALDDYYA
+555 ALNDYYA
-562 EISTGVLK
+562 EISTEALK
-570 SLKNMEDDLSPA
+570 LLNGMKKDLSPA
-582 ARKVFNILNG
+582 AKEAFNL
-592 LNPEGGIFNAGA
+592 LASFNPKETGFLAGIRN
-604 FAEETRKY
+604 Y

-623 FKKYGEPFS
+623 LKKYGEPFS

-646 EQVSEG
+646 EQLSEG

-684 LKYGDAFGGISE
+684 LKYGDAFGGISD
-696 KAALSFKMN
+696 KAAISFKMN
-705 LVRYKNDIQGQLVD
+705 LARYKNDIQGQLVD

-733 SSYENLLSDLQAQIF
+733 SSYENLLSDLEAQILH
-748 RWNKVKDAAEE
+748 WNKLKDSAEE
-759 GTKEQ
+759 GTEKQ
-764 ENAIN
+764 KIAIN

-783 KRDSEIFTARTKM
+783 KRDSEVFTARTKM

-808 GNVAQAWQNTI
+808 GNVTQAWQNTI

-825 GKMSEEQAQKSFERM
+825 GKMSEEQAEKSFERM

-855 VVQALSDPDVPT
+855 IVQALSDPDVPS

-886 AQIASTHYG
+886 AQIKATHYG
-895 STGTAS
+895 ATGTAS

>member
-34 IGDMVIAGKTG
+34 IGDMLIAGKTG

-57 QDMHTLLQVNNAT
+57 QDMQTLLQVNNAT

-162 MGAAMGLTASQSDSL
+162 MGAAMGLTASQSESL
-177 NNSLNGVRN
+177 NDSLNGVRN

-195 GILGLVKAFKSQI
+195 GILGLVKAFRSQI
-208 AASKEAKAKAAEETA
+208 AASKEAKEKAAEQTA
-223 ALKAQ
+223 ALRTQ
-228 KQVTDQVT
+228 KTATDQVT

-246 KIFKKA
+246 NLFKKA
-252 LMAIGIGLVVVAIGE
+252 LMAIGIGIVVVAIGE

-280 RLGEKLGIIN
+280 RLGEKLGFIN

-384 EELEHKQAVLE
+384 EDLEHKQAVLE

-406 EKAAKERAEA
+406 EKAAEERAAA

-453 LTEREVLE
+453 LTERELLE

-472 AASAHISAKR
+472 AASAHISAQR
-482 YKEAVEAENKLYT
+482 YKEAVEAENKIYT

-510 EKATKQ
+510 EEATKR

-545 EATEAQNALK
+545 EAKEAENALK

-570 SLKNMEDDLSPA
+570 ILNDMKKDLSPA
-582 ARKVFNILNG
+582 AKEAFNLLSGFDPKGTGFLTEIRN
-592 LNPEGGIFNAGA
+592 
-604 FAEETRKY
+604 Y

-623 FKKYGEPFS
+623 LKKYGEPFS

-646 EQVSEG
+646 EQLSEG

-675 ALAKLDEIW
+675 ALVKLDEIW
-684 LKYGDAFGGISE
+684 KKYGDAFGGISE

-705 LVRYKNDIQGQLVD
+705 LTRYKNDIQGQLVD

-733 SSYENLLSDLQAQIF
+733 SSYENLLSDLQAQIIH
-748 RWNKVKDAAEE
+748 WNKVKDAAEE
-759 GTKEQ
+759 GTEKQ
-764 ENAIN
+764 ETAIN

-901 TTTPK
+901 TATPK

>member
-135 GNAWESLRGTVDEV
+135 GNAWESLQGTVEGV

-162 MGAAMGLTASQSDSL
+162 LGAAMGLTASQSDSL
-177 NNSLNGVRN
+177 NNSLNSVRN

-195 GILGLVKAFKSQI
+195 GILGLVKAFRSQI

-305 SIDAQNKALDREVE
+305 SLEAMNKSLDREVE

-327 QAEVMQ
+327 QAEIMQ
-333 KQKTVIAT
+333 KQKTVIAA
-341 ELAEAKAVQAKVKA
+341 ELAEAKATQAKVKA
-355 RIDELETL
+355 RIDELEVL

-384 EELEHKQAVLE
+384 EDLEHKQAVLE

-406 EKAAKERAEA
+406 EKAAQERAAA

-453 LTEREVLE
+453 LTERELLE

-482 YKEAVEAENKLYT
+482 YKDAVEAENKIYT
-495 QELAQILSDDYAKAY
+495 QELAKILSDDYAKAY
-510 EKATKQ
+510 EEATKR

-538 NMGNYRL
+538 NMGNYRV
-545 EATEAQNALK
+545 EAKEAENALK

-570 SLKNMEDDLSPA
+570 ILYDMRKDLSPA
-582 ARKVFNILNG
+582 AKEAFNLLSGLDPKGAVF
-592 LNPEGGIFNAGA
+592 F
-604 FAEETRKY
+604 EEIRNY

-623 FKKYGEPFS
+623 LKKYGEPFS

-646 EQVSEG
+646 EQLSEG

-684 LKYGDAFGGISE
+684 KKYGDAFEGISD
-696 KAALSFKMN
+696 KAAISFKMN
-705 LVRYKNDIQGQLVD
+705 LTRYKNDIQGQLVD

-748 RWNKVKDAAEE
+748 HWNKIKDAAEE
-759 GTKEQ
+759 GTTEQ
-764 ENAIN
+764 ETAIN

-783 KRDSEIFTARTKM
+783 KRDSEVFTARTKM

-825 GKMSEEQAQKSFERM
+825 GKMSEEQAEKSFERM

-846 QAGISTAAA
+846 QAGITTAAA
-855 VVQALSDPDVPT
+855 VVQALSDPDVPSF
-867 YYLRA
+867 YLRA

-886 AQIASTHYG
+886 AQIKATHYG
-895 STGTAS
+895 STGAAS
-901 TTTPK
+901 TATPK

>member
-57 QDMHTLLQVNNAT
+57 QDLQTLLQVNNAT

-135 GNAWESLRGTVDEV
+135 GNAWESLRGTVEGV
-149 EQSSNDFL
+149 QQSSNDFL

-162 MGAAMGLTASQSDSL
+162 IGAAMGLTASQSESL

-195 GILGLVKAFKSQI
+195 GILGLVKAFRSQI
-208 AASKEAKAKAAEETA
+208 EASKEAKAKAAEQTA
-223 ALKAQ
+223 ALRTQ
-228 KQVTDQVT
+228 KTVTDQVT

-246 KIFKKA
+246 NLFKKA

-267 LAAHIQDVIKWFT
+267 LAAHIQDIIKWFT

-290 PQTQALKNSNEQLTA
+290 PQTQALKNSNEQLTD

-333 KQKTVIAT
+333 KQKTVIAA
-341 ELAEAKAVQAKVKA
+341 ELAEAKAIQAKVKA

-384 EELEHKQAVLE
+384 EDLEHKQAVLE

-406 EKAAKERAEA
+406 EKAAKERAAA

-453 LTEREVLE
+453 LTERELLE

-472 AASAHISAKR
+472 AASAHISAKK
-482 YKEAVEAENKLYT
+482 YKDAVEAENKIYT
-495 QELAQILSDDYAKAY
+495 NELTQILSDDYAKAY
-510 EKATKQ
+510 EEATKR

-538 NMGNYRL
+538 NMGNYRV
-545 EATEAQNALK
+545 EAKEAENALK

-562 EISTGVLK
+562 EISTGALK
-570 SLKNMEDDLSPA
+570 ILYDMKKDLSPA
-582 ARKVFNILNG
+582 AKEAFNVLSG
-592 LNPEGGIFNAGA
+592 LDPKGAG
-604 FAEETRKY
+604 FFEEIRSY

-623 FKKYGEPFS
+623 LKKYGDPFS

-646 EQVSEG
+646 EQLSEG

-684 LKYGDAFGGISE
+684 KKYGDAFGGISE

-705 LVRYKNDIQGQLVD
+705 LARYKNDIQGQLVD

-733 SSYENLLSDLQAQIF
+733 SSYENLLSDLEAQIIH
-748 RWNKVKDAAEE
+748 WNKIKDAAEE
-759 GTKEQ
+759 GTEKQ
-764 ENAIN
+764 KIAIN

-872 INAAAALATGIAQV
+872 INAAAALATGVAQV

-901 TTTPK
+901 TATPK

>member
-135 GNAWESLRGTVDEV
+135 GNAWESLQGTVEGV

-162 MGAAMGLTASQSDSL
+162 LGAAMGLTASQSDSL

-195 GILGLVKAFKSQI
+195 GILGLVKAFRSQI

-223 ALKAQ
+223 ALKTQ
-228 KQVTDQVT
+228 KTVPDQVT

-280 RLGEKLGIIN
+280 RLGEKLGLIN

-305 SIDAQNKALDREVE
+305 SIEAKNKALDREVE

-341 ELAEAKAVQAKVKA
+341 ELAEAKAIQAKVKA

-384 EELEHKQAVLE
+384 EDLEHKQAVLE

-406 EKAAKERAEA
+406 EKAAKERAEEE
-416 AKKAAEE
+416 KKAAEE

-453 LTEREVLE
+453 LTERELLE
-461 KQHQETLNNLK
+461 KQHQETLDNLK

-482 YKEAVEAENKLYT
+482 YKEAVEAENKIYT
-495 QELAQILSDDYAKAY
+495 NELSQIISDEYAKVY
-510 EKATKQ
+510 EKASKQ
-516 FNDKIEANRLNMAI
+516 LNNKIEANRLNMAI

-538 NMGNYRL
+538 NMGNYRV
-545 EATEAQNALK
+545 EAKEAENALK

-570 SLKNMEDDLSPA
+570 ILNGMKKDLSPA
-582 ARKVFNILNG
+582 AKEAFNLLSG
-592 LNPEGGIFNAGA
+592 FDPKGAG
-604 FAEETRKY
+604 FFEEIRNY

-623 FKKYGEPFS
+623 LKKYGEPFS

-646 EQVSEG
+646 EQLSEG
-652 YIRSFEAEMA
+652 YIRAFEAEMA

-675 ALAKLDEIW
+675 ALAKIDEIW
-684 LKYGDAFGGISE
+684 KKYGDAFGGISD
-696 KAALSFKMN
+696 KAAISFKMN
-705 LVRYKNDIQGQLVD
+705 LVRYRNDIQGQLVD

-733 SSYENLLSDLQAQIF
+733 SSYENLFSDLQARIF
-748 RWNKVKDAAEE
+748 HWNKIKDAAEE

-764 ENAIN
+764 KTAIN

-819 RAQVDA
+819 RAKVDA
-825 GKMSEEQAQKSFERM
+825 DKMSEEQAEKSFEKM

-855 VVQALSDPDVPT
+855 IVQALSDPDVPSF
-867 YYLRA
+867 YLRA
-872 INAAAALATGIAQV
+872 INAAAALATGVAQV
-886 AQIASTHYG
+886 AQIKATHYG

>member
-81 NALVQKMRE
+81 NSLVQKMRE

-162 MGAAMGLTASQSDSL
+162 MGAAMGLTASQSESL

-195 GILGLVKAFKSQI
+195 GILGLVKAFRSQI
-208 AASKEAKAKAAEETA
+208 AASKEAKEKAAEQTA
-223 ALKAQ
+223 ALRTQ
-228 KQVTDQVT
+228 KTATDQVT
-236 TSTTLAATAT
+236 TSTTLAATAANL
-246 KIFKKA
+246 FKKA
-252 LMAIGIGLVVVAIGE
+252 LMAIGIGVVVVAIGE
-267 LAAHIQDVIKWFT
+267 LVAHIQDVIKWFT
-280 RLGEKLGIIN
+280 RLGEKLGLIN

-395 AKIDTEARQAQ
+395 AKIDTEARQSQ
-406 EKAAKERAEA
+406 EKATKERAEA

-453 LTEREVLE
+453 LTERELLE

-472 AASAHISAKR
+472 AASAHISAQR
-482 YKEAVEAENKLYT
+482 YKEAVEAENKIYT
-495 QELAQILSDDYAKAY
+495 NELAQILSDDYAKAY
-510 EKATKQ
+510 EEATKR

-562 EISTGVLK
+562 EISTGALK
-570 SLKNMEDDLSPA
+570 ILNDMKKDLSPA
-582 ARKVFNILNG
+582 AKEAFNLLSG
-592 LNPEGGIFNAGA
+592 LDPKGAG
-604 FAEETRKY
+604 FFEEIRNY

-623 FKKYGEPFS
+623 LKKYGEPFS

-646 EQVSEG
+646 EQLSEG

-684 LKYGDAFGGISE
+684 KKYGDAFGGISE

-705 LVRYKNDIQGQLVD
+705 LTRYKNDIQGQLVD

-748 RWNKVKDAAEE
+748 HWNKLKDAAEE
-759 GTKEQ
+759 GTEKQ
-764 ENAIN
+764 KIAIN

-825 GKMSEEQAQKSFERM
+825 GKMSEEQAEKSFERM

-895 STGTAS
+895 STGAAS
-901 TTTPK
+901 TATPK

>member
-57 QDMHTLLQVNNAT
+57 QDMQTLLRVNNAT

-135 GNAWESLRGTVDEV
+135 GNAWESLQGTVEGV

-162 MGAAMGLTASQSDSL
+162 LGAAMGLTASQSDSL

-195 GILGLVKAFKSQI
+195 GILGLVKAFRSQI

-223 ALKAQ
+223 ALRAQ
-228 KQVTDQVT
+228 KTVTDQVT

-267 LAAHIQDVIKWFT
+267 LVAHIQDVIKWFT

-290 PQTQALKNSNEQLTA
+290 PQTQALKNSNEQLNA
-305 SIDAQNKALDREVE
+305 SIEAMNKSLDREVE

-327 QAEVMQ
+327 QEEVMQ
-333 KQKTVIAT
+333 KQKTVIAA
-341 ELAEAKAVQAKVKA
+341 ELAEAKATQAKVKA
-355 RIDELETL
+355 RIDELEVL

-384 EELEHKQAVLE
+384 EDLEHKQAVLE

-453 LTEREVLE
+453 LTERELLE
-461 KQHQETLNNLK
+461 KRHQETLNNLK
-472 AASAHISAKR
+472 AASAHISAQR
-482 YKEAVEAENKLYT
+482 YKEAVEAENKVYT
-495 QELAQILSDDYAKAY
+495 NELSQILSDEYAKVY
-510 EKATKQ
+510 EKASKQ
-516 FNDKIEANRLNMAI
+516 LNNKIEANRLNMAI

-538 NMGNYRL
+538 NMGNYRV

-555 ALDDYYA
+555 ALNDYYA
-562 EISTGVLK
+562 EISTEALK
-570 SLKNMEDDLSPA
+570 LLNGMKKDLSPA
-582 ARKVFNILNG
+582 AKEAFNL
-592 LNPEGGIFNAGA
+592 LASFNPKETGFLAGIRN
-604 FAEETRKY
+604 Y

-623 FKKYGEPFS
+623 LKKYGEPFS

-646 EQVSEG
+646 EQLSEG

-684 LKYGDAFGGISE
+684 LKYGDAFGGISD
-696 KAALSFKMN
+696 KAAISFKMN
-705 LVRYKNDIQGQLVD
+705 IARYKNDIQGQLVD

-748 RWNKVKDAAEE
+748 HWNKIKDAAEE
-759 GTKEQ
+759 GTTEQ
-764 ENAIN
+764 ETAIN

-783 KRDSEIFTARTKM
+783 KRDSEMFTARTKM

-808 GNVAQAWQNTI
+808 GNVTQAWQNTI
-819 RAQVDA
+819 RAKVDA
-825 GKMSEEQAQKSFERM
+825 DKMSEEQAEKSFEKM

-855 VVQALSDPDVPT
+855 IVQALSDPDVPSF
-867 YYLRA
+867 YLRA
-872 INAAAALATGIAQV
+872 INAAAALATGVAQV
-886 AQIASTHYG
+886 AQIKATHYG
-895 STGTAS
+895 ATGTAS
-901 TTTPK
+901 TATPK

>member
-162 MGAAMGLTASQSDSL
+162 MGAAMGLTASQSESL

-195 GILGLVKAFKSQI
+195 GILGLVKAFRSQI

-228 KQVTDQVT
+228 KTVTDQVT

-246 KIFKKA
+246 NLFKKA

-333 KQKTVIAT
+333 KQKTVIAA
-341 ELAEAKAVQAKVKA
+341 ELAEAKAIQAKVKA

-384 EELEHKQAVLE
+384 EDLEHKQAVLE

-406 EKAAKERAEA
+406 EKAAKERAAA
-416 AKKAAEE
+416 AKKAAED
-423 KLRAE
+423 RARE
-428 EKANADLAAARKK
+428 EAKANADREAARKK
-441 AEETVNA
+441 AEEDANA
-448 VIDKT
+448 SIDKT
-453 LTEREVLE
+453 LTERELLE
-461 KQHQETLNNLK
+461 KNHQKTLDNLK
-472 AASAHISAKR
+472 AASVHISAQR
-482 YKEAVEAENKLYT
+482 YKEAVEAENKVYT
-495 QELAQILSDDYAKAY
+495 NELTQILSDEYAKAY

-562 EISTGVLK
+562 EISTGALK
-570 SLKNMEDDLSPA
+570 ILNDMKESLSPA
-582 ARKVFNILNG
+582 AKEAFNVL
-592 LNPEGGIFNAGA
+592 AGFDPKGA
-604 FAEETRKY
+604 GFFEEIRNY

-623 FKKYGEPFS
+623 LKKYGEPFS

-638 GENFKSYA
+638 GENFKNYA
-646 EQVSEG
+646 EQLSEG

-675 ALAKLDEIW
+675 ALAKIDEIW
-684 LKYGDAFGGISE
+684 KKYGDAFGGISE
-696 KAALSFKMN
+696 KAAISFKMN

-733 SSYENLLSDLQAQIF
+733 SSYENLFSDLEAQIF
-748 RWNKVKDAAEE
+748 HWNKIKDAAEE
-759 GTKEQ
+759 GTEKQ
-764 ENAIN
+764 KIAIN

-783 KRDSEIFTARTKM
+783 KRDSEMFTARTKM

-808 GNVAQAWQNTI
+808 GNVAQAWVSVI
-819 RAQVDA
+819 RAKVDA
-825 GKMSEEQAQKSFERM
+825 DKMSEEQAKKSFEKM
-840 KAFQYA
+840 KAFQYT

-855 VVQALSDPDVPT
+855 IVQALSDPEVPSF
-867 YYLRA
+867 YLRA
-872 INAAAALATGIAQV
+872 INAAAALATGTAQV
-886 AQIASTHYG
+886 AQIAASHYG

>member
-135 GNAWESLRGTVDEV
+135 GNAWESLQGTVEGV

-162 MGAAMGLTASQSDSL
+162 LGAAMGLTASQSDSL

-195 GILGLVKAFKSQI
+195 GILGLVKAFRSQI

-267 LAAHIQDVIKWFT
+267 LVAHIQDVIKWFT
-280 RLGEKLGIIN
+280 RLGEKLGLIN
-290 PQTQALKNSNEQLTA
+290 PQTQALKNSNEQLNA
-305 SIDAQNKALDREVE
+305 SIEAMNKSLDREVE

-341 ELAEAKAVQAKVKA
+341 ELAEAKAIQAKVKA

-384 EELEHKQAVLE
+384 EDLEHKQAVLE

-406 EKAAKERAEA
+406 EKAAKERAAA
-416 AKKAAEE
+416 AKKAAED
-423 KLRAE
+423 RARE
-428 EKANADLAAARKK
+428 EAKANADREAARKK
-441 AEETVNA
+441 AEEDANA
-448 VIDKT
+448 SIEKT
-453 LTEREVLE
+453 LTERELLE
-461 KQHQETLNNLK
+461 KRHQETLNNLK
-472 AASAHISAKR
+472 AASAHISAER
-482 YKEAVEAENKLYT
+482 YKEAVESENKIYT
-495 QELAQILSDDYAKAY
+495 DKLTQILSDDYAKAY
-510 EKATKQ
+510 EEATKR

-530 TDGLSSYF
+530 TDGLASYF
-538 NMGNYRL
+538 NMGNYRV
-545 EATEAQNALK
+545 EATEAKNALK

-562 EISTGVLK
+562 EISVGVLK
-570 SLKNMEDDLSPA
+570 ILNDMKKDLSPA
-582 ARKVFNILNG
+582 AKEAFNLLSG
-592 LNPEGGIFNAGA
+592 FDPKGAG
-604 FAEETRKY
+604 FFEEIRNY

-623 FKKYGEPFS
+623 LKKYGEPFS

-646 EQVSEG
+646 EQLSEG

-684 LKYGDAFGGISE
+684 IKYGDAFGGISE

-748 RWNKVKDAAEE
+748 HWNKLKDAAEE
-759 GTKEQ
+759 GTEKQ
-764 ENAIN
+764 KIAIN

-783 KRDSEIFTARTKM
+783 KRDSEVFTARTKM

-808 GNVAQAWQNTI
+808 GNVTQAWQNTI

-825 GKMSEEQAQKSFERM
+825 GKMSEEQAEKSFERM

-855 VVQALSDPDVPT
+855 IVQALSDPDVPSF
-867 YYLRA
+867 YLRA
-872 INAAAALATGIAQV
+872 INAAAALAAGIAQV
-886 AQIASTHYG
+886 AQIKATHYG
-895 STGTAS
+895 ATGTAS

>member
-57 QDMHTLLQVNNAT
+57 QDMQTLLQVNNAT

-108 KQISE
+108 KQISG

-135 GNAWESLRGTVDEV
+135 GNAWESLQGTVEGV

-162 MGAAMGLTASQSDSL
+162 IGAAMGLTASQSESL

-186 VVGVLSGAK
+186 VVGTLSGVK

-208 AASKEAKAKAAEETA
+208 AASKEAKEKAAEQTA
-223 ALKAQ
+223 ALRTQ
-228 KQVTDQVT
+228 KTATDQVT
-236 TSTTLAATAT
+236 TSTTLAATAA

-252 LMAIGIGLVVVAIGE
+252 LMTIGIGLVVVAIGE
-267 LAAHIQDVIKWFT
+267 LVAHIQDVIKWFT
-280 RLGEKLGIIN
+280 RLGEKLGFIN
-290 PQTQALKNSNEQLTA
+290 PQTQALKNSNEQLSA
-305 SIDAQNKALDREVE
+305 SIEAMNKSLDREVE

-327 QAEVMQ
+327 QEEVMQ
-333 KQKTVIAT
+333 KQKTVIAA
-341 ELAEAKAVQAKVKA
+341 ELTEAKATQAKVKA
-355 RIDELETL
+355 RIDELVVL

-370 KKLKEQYEKNQETI
+370 KKLKEQYDKNQETI

-406 EKAAKERAEA
+406 EKAAKERAAA

-453 LTEREVLE
+453 LTERELLE

-472 AASAHISAKR
+472 AASAHISAQR
-482 YKEAVEAENKLYT
+482 YKEAVEAENKIYT
-495 QELAQILSDDYAKAY
+495 NELAQILSDDFAKAY
-510 EKATKQ
+510 EEATKR

-538 NMGNYRL
+538 NMGNYRV
-545 EATEAQNALK
+545 EATEAENALK

-562 EISTGVLK
+562 EISTGALK
-570 SLKNMEDDLSPA
+570 ILNDMKKDLSPA
-582 ARKVFNILNG
+582 AKEAFNVLLG
-592 LNPEGGIFNAGA
+592 LGPKGAG
-604 FAEETRKY
+604 FFEEIRNY

-623 FKKYGEPFS
+623 LEKYGEPFS

-646 EQVSEG
+646 EQLSEG

-684 LKYGDAFGGISE
+684 KKYGDAFGGISE

-705 LVRYKNDIQGQLVD
+705 LTRYKNDIQGQLVD

-748 RWNKVKDAAEE
+748 HWNKLKDAAEE
-759 GTKEQ
+759 GTEKQ
-764 ENAIN
+764 KIAIN

-825 GKMSEEQAQKSFERM
+825 GKMSEEQAKKSFERM
-840 KAFQYA
+840 KAFQYI

-872 INAAAALATGIAQV
+872 INAAAALATGTAQI
-886 AQIASTHYG
+886 AQIASTHYET
-895 STGTAS
+895 TGTAS
-901 TTTPK
+901 TATPK